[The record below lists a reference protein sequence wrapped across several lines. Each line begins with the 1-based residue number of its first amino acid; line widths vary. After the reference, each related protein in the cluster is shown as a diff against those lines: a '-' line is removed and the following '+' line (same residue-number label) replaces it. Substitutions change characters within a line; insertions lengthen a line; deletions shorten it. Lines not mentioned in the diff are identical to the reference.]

1 MKRLRVLIVDDEPE
15 MVKYVSANLRVRG
28 YDVLTAAD
36 GRAALKLFAE
46 NPFDLVVL
54 DVMMPGPDGLEVCK
68 AIRRQSDVPVIM
80 LSALG
85 EERDVVRALDLGAD
99 DYLTKPSGV
108 EDMLARTAAELGQRH
123 GEEEVV

>member
-28 YDVLTAAD
+28 CDVLTAAD